1 MIAVPESRQRRHQL
15 AAVMAASQRVADWR
29 VADWIEILAEHK
41 HDAPLELCPTE
52 VVRMLFDLQLIQA
65 VLTTQ
70 AAPSDAS
77 L

>member
-1 MIAVPESRQRRHQL
+1 
-15 AAVMAASQRVADWR
+15 MAAIQR

-41 HDAPLELCPTE
+41 HDAPLALYPTE
-52 VVRMLFDLQLIQA
+52 VIRMLFDLQLIQA
-65 VLTTQ
+65 ALTQ